1 MGLYDEIT
9 MEIKDTSIQVFIDN
23 HKDPVTSSSSSYRYS
38 QVGNPSSPSTQSYG
52 GYGDLLQVL
61 VATLLL
67 GFKVSFLSLRTLSYP
82 GVSPLA
88 DPVRLSSPIAKAQ
101 VWHNIVLKGL
111 RCEISTSSSNF
122 QEVQES
128 GGFSKTKGKEKAL
141 ESYAKNISF
150 IFFHQD

>member
-1 MGLYDEIT
+1 

-67 GFKVSFLSLRTLSYP
+67 GFKPRPLKQPLPRPLDSFSGPSRD
-82 GVSPLA
+82 SPLFG
-88 DPVRLSSPIAKAQ
+88 SI
-101 VWHNIVLKGL
+101 
-111 RCEISTSSSNF
+111 
-122 QEVQES
+122 
-128 GGFSKTKGKEKAL
+128 
-141 ESYAKNISF
+141 
-150 IFFHQD
+150 